1 MTYVNKFNTK
11 YPDYKNMNTQCR
23 SHSTND
29 VTVVNPTSL
38 DQIEDTSFFLQKHN
52 YVNGKNYDGSPKFFS
67 GVCNPKLLDKCA
79 HTSNAGI
86 CNNLQYRNSSKILL
100 DYNEPNNNTNYK
112 TFLNMKTYDIHKL
125 PSDSIIIDNPNFA
138 RLYCESGELKQEDGV
153 FMCS

>member
-11 YPDYKNMNTQCR
+11 YPDYKNMNTHCK

-29 VTVVNPTSL
+29 VAVVNPTSL

-67 GVCNPKLLDKCA
+67 GVCNPKLLDKCT

-86 CNNLQYRNSSKILL
+86 CNNLQYGFSNKILL
-100 DYNEPNNNTNYK
+100 DYNEPNSTNYK
-112 TFLNMKTYDIHKL
+112 TILTTKTYDIQKL
-125 PSDSIIIDNPNFA
+125 PSNSIIINNPDFA
-138 RLYCESGELKQEDGV
+138 RLYCESGVLKQEDGV